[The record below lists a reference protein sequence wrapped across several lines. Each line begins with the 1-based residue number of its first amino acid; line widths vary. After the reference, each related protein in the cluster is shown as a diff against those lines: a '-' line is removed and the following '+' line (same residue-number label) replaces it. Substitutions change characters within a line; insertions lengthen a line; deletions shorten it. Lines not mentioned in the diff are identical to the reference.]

1 MFDAVRNNP
10 KVVQVFLAVITLP
23 FAFFGID
30 AYFRNGGPGGD
41 SVAKV
46 GKVEISSYA
55 LDQAVRE
62 QENALRQQ
70 LGGAFDK
77 SLTDTPAFR
86 TAVLDRLINEAAVKA
101 AISDSKLMVSAESV
115 QDYIK
120 QIPEFQENGHFS
132 YPLYEAFVNNQGY
145 TPQGFEQR
153 IRESVAQQQLMM
165 PIAGSGVAPR
175 AVAERV
181 LALEG
186 EQRSVAELRFQSATY
201 LPRVQLAADAAR
213 KYYDAHQ
220 DLFRSPEQL
229 KLEYVVLSQADI
241 EQKLTVSEADAK
253 KWFDENAKNFAASEE
268 RRASH
273 ILVQLPEGAKAD
285 AKAAARKKAEDL
297 LAKVK
302 ADPASFADVAK
313 KSSDDTGS
321 AEKGGDLGFF
331 GHGAMVKPFEDAVFA
346 LKPREISGI
355 VESEFGYHIIM
366 LTEIRGDKAKRFD
379 EVKTEAMA
387 GARKQAASL
396 KFAEQAEQFGNM
408 VYEQPDSLKPGADKF
423 GLKLVQ
429 TDWIARNALPVALQ
443 NPKLQTALF
452 SNDSIQNRRNTEA
465 VDLGNGSIAS
475 ARILDYK
482 AAAVKPFEE
491 VAKQAE
497 EAARNEEAGR
507 LALADGEAALKKLK
521 AGESVAGNWIAAREV
536 KRSSPE
542 LSSEARLAIFAADAA
557 KLPAYVGARQ
567 ASDFTLFRIEKVE
580 LPKVAADA
588 PELKDIERRLQMIAG
603 QEDLR
608 AYIEAVRKRAG
619 VQLRKGSD
627 KEAAPQQ

>member
-10 KVVQVFLAVITLP
+10 KIVQIFLAVITLP

-30 AYFRNGGPGGD
+30 AYFRNGGPSGD
-41 SVAKV
+41 VVAKV

-62 QENALRQQ
+62 QENTLRQQ
-70 LGGAFDK
+70 LGDAFDK
-77 SLTDTPAFR
+77 SFTDNPAFR

-101 AISDSKLMVSAESV
+101 AISEGKLVVSAESI

-165 PIAGSGVAPR
+165 PIAGSGLTSRP
-175 AVAERV
+175 VAERV

-186 EQRSVAELRFQSATY
+186 EKRSVAELRFQAASY

-220 DLFRSPEQL
+220 DMFRSPEL
-229 KLEYVVLSQADI
+229 AKLEYVVLSQAEI
-241 EQKLTVSEADAK
+241 EQKVTVTEADAK
-253 KWFDENAKNFAASEE
+253 KWFDENPKNFAASEE

-273 ILVQLPEGAKAD
+273 ILVQLPEGAKD
-285 AKAAARKKAEDL
+285 DVKAAARKKAEDL

-302 ADPASFADVAK
+302 ANPASFAEIAK
-313 KSSDDTGS
+313 KNSDDPGS
-321 AEKGGDLGFF
+321 AEKGGDLGFI

-346 LKPREISGI
+346 LKPHEISGI

-366 LTEIRGDKAKRFD
+366 LTDIRGNKAKTFD
-379 EVKTEAMA
+379 EVKAEAMA
-387 GARKQAASL
+387 GARKQAANL
-396 KFAEQAEQFGNM
+396 KFAEESEQFGNM
-408 VYEQPDSLKPGADKF
+408 VYEQPDSLKPEADKF

-429 TDWIARNALPVALQ
+429 TDWIARSALPAVLQ
-443 NPKLQTALF
+443 SPKLQTVLF
-452 SNDSIQNRRNTEA
+452 GKDSIQSRRNSEA
-465 VDLGNGSIAS
+465 VDLGNGSIVS
-475 ARILDYK
+475 ARIVDYK

-491 VAKQAE
+491 VSKQAE
-497 EAARNEEAGR
+497 EAARSEEATR
-507 LALADGEAALKKLK
+507 LAVADGEAALKKLQ
-521 AGESVAGNWIAAREV
+521 AGEAVAGNWAAAREL
-536 KRSSPE
+536 KRSSSE
-542 LSSEARLAIFAADAA
+542 LSNEARVAIFAADAA

-567 ASDFTLFRIEKVE
+567 GGDFTLFRIEKVD

-588 PELKDIERRLQMIAG
+588 PELKDIERRLTRIAG

-608 AYIEAVRKRAG
+608 AYIEAVRTRVG
-619 VQLRKGSD
+619 VQLRKTN
-627 KEAAPQQ
+627 KEAATQ